1 MARQRHYHVI
11 WEIDIWASTPRKAA
25 EEALKMQRDP
35 NGTATV
41 FDVFSGKP
49 ETARHIDLEEPPRKH
64 RHELAKRPRTKMG
77 ATNL

>member
-1 MARQRHYHVI
+1 MAKNKHYRVV

-41 FDVFSGKP
+41 FDVFSTGP
-49 ETARHIDLEEPPRKH
+49 NARRHLDPDTPPNTRQRDLT
-64 RHELAKRPRTKMG
+64 KRERS
-77 ATNL
+77 